1 MAALSTVAPLDS
13 SGCFVCSKCRTRV
26 MQNITF
32 KIAER
37 KRIPRE
43 GAASAA
49 DADGAAE
56 ESESV
61 PVAPMRKHA
70 SVWTP
75 KVQDYVPQSVD
86 WRKRGA
92 VSAVKWQGQC
102 DSSYAFAAAGALEGL
117 LYTLTGQ
124 FIPLSVQNL
133 VDCSVDYHNHGC
145 AGGTIEKAL
154 QYVAANEG
162 INTERDYKYE
172 ARTKPCRF
180 NRSALM
186 LVSVGYSSLINGD
199 ELALKR
205 VVAKQPVA
213 ARLRVC
219 FYDFFFYKSG
229 IYSDNCPEEN
239 RMTVSVLIVGYG
251 IQGSEKYWLLKNS
264 WGTQWG
270 TAGYMRLARNKGNQC
285 GIAADLNAGGGG
297 GLRGAGGRNA
307 APPAP
312 PTPVGRPAPPTPPAP
327 PPTPEPLTDAGKRLR
342 NIRYIMIVIDYEIF
356 SQHSE
361 WTRKVFVL

>member
-1 MAALSTVAPLDS
+1 MRVLVLLMCTLSLGYVLCLHLNADQWKTIKLLINKKGPSDNQRGIEVLLINTARS
-13 SGCFVCSKCRTRV
+13 
-26 MQNITF
+26 QNDYQRSINLANSLSNGKDTPNR
-32 KIAER
+32 IVYEI
-37 KRIPRE
+37 KRLIFHYNNT
-43 GAASAA
+43 S
-49 DADGAAE
+49 DAK
-56 ESESV
+56 
-61 PVAPMRKHA
+61 MRNHA

-285 GIAADLNAGGGG
+285 GIAS
-297 GLRGAGGRNA
+297 A
-307 APPAP
+307 ASYP
-312 PTPVGRPAPPTPPAP
+312 
-327 PPTPEPLTDAGKRLR
+327 
-342 NIRYIMIVIDYEIF
+342 YF
-356 SQHSE
+356 
-361 WTRKVFVL
+361 